1 MLKSKLI
8 LCCGLA
14 AAIIAPSSQADEIA
28 RLKSVGAGSKGTAE
42 AQAARDKLVQGGEK
56 NLIPL
61 LKAFGGSPRLTTN
74 WLRST
79 FEAIADAEIK
89 SGRSLPKG
97 DFLEFIHDTSQSPAA
112 RRLAY
117 EWLLKRSPEL
127 EDELIPKMLLDPSPD
142 FRRDAVARL
151 IDEAGET
158 DGETK
163 TATLQKALK
172 GAVHEDQVKKI
183 SKALRDAGA
192 EVNIQQHFGFLP
204 QWKIIGPFDNKE
216 MKGYPVEYPPEQA
229 LDLAAEYDGQ
239 LGKVKWEPI
248 ATDDDYGVVNIAE
261 DIENYKGS
269 LMYAT
274 TVYQSGKNQDV
285 QFRLGTPNAWKLWVN
300 GKLIFEREEYHRST
314 RMDQYKIAV
323 SLKAGANTILLK
335 VCQNEQEQPWAQK
348 YQFQLRVSDNS
359 GAAVLPATTSAKVDP
374 TKGQLR

>member
-1 MLKSKLI
+1 MLKTKLF

-14 AAIIAPSSQADEIA
+14 AAIIAPCCHADDIA
-28 RLKSVGAGSKGTAE
+28 TLKGVGAGSKGTAE
-42 AQAARDKLVQGGEK
+42 AQAARDKLVEGGAR

-61 LKAFGGSPRLTTN
+61 LKAFEGSPRLTTN

-79 FEAIADAEIK
+79 FETIADAEIK
-89 SGRSLPKG
+89 AGRSLPKG

-117 EWLLKRSPEL
+117 EWLLKRTPEL
-127 EDELIPKMLLDPSPD
+127 ADELIPKMLLDPSPD

-151 IDEAGET
+151 IEESGEV
-158 DGETK
+158 DGDKK
-163 TATLQKALK
+163 TAALQQAMK
-172 GAVHEDQVKKI
+172 GAVHEDQVKTI
-183 SKALRDAGA
+183 SKALRDAGI

-216 MKGYPVEYPPEQA
+216 MKGYPVEYPPEKA

-248 ATDDDYGVVNIAE
+248 DTSDDYGVVNIAE

-274 TVYQSGKNQDV
+274 TVYQSGKDQDV

-314 RMDQYKIAV
+314 RMDQYKIPV

-348 YQFQLRVSDNS
+348 YQFQLRVSDRS
-359 GAAVLPATTSAKVDP
+359 GAAILPAASSAQNDS